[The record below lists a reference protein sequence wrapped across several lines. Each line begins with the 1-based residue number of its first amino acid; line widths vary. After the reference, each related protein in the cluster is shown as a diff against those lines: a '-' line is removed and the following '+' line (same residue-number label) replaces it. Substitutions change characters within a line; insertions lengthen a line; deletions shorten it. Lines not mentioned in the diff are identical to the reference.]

1 MVTLV
6 QAVSWQ
12 AQKLHVWSKVGL
24 WVHCDESQSGVGVI
38 TSFMIAGIGRHRTG
52 SHALLG
58 TDGVNGIGHPTALR
72 MGWMCL
78 LPIRNPSSGPCL
90 NHGRWIEKCMGNG
103 VLFRLMVWAYI
114 VEALAGCF
122 RGGQAHHV
130 CHVCLPLHGFG
141 WHIVFL
147 SMLGGHSVH
156 FNQNRTVFNLVVFMV
171 FKSYEDYRNHPGVN
185 KWVTTSDQV
194 SRWIKMNHVFSFV
207 PQWLVHD
214 VMYKP
219 RDVLGWNRIPPGVAK
234 PAASASRYQESPLRE
249 SRAWRYPN
257 TPKPHAAVVWEGVF
271 SIPCISSHYHI
282 FYCCHPVPPLARHIS
297 FYLSYVL
304 MVILVIIGFSFEGQ
318 HSTPE

>member
-12 AQKLHVWSKVGL
+12 AQKLHVWSKVGP
-24 WVHCDESQSGVGVI
+24 WVHCDESQSGAGVI

-52 SHALLG
+52 SHAWLG
-58 TDGVNGIGHPTALR
+58 TDGVNGIGHPTPLR

-122 RGGQAHHV
+122 RGEQAHHV

-156 FNQNRTVFNLVVFMV
+156 FNQNRTVFNLVVLWCLSFMKTTGITLEWTSCSV
-171 FKSYEDYRNHPGVN
+171 CIQPSRSGSQHP
-185 KWVTTSDQV
+185 TRCLD
-194 SRWIKMNHVFSFV
+194 
-207 PQWLVHD
+207 
-214 VMYKP
+214 
-219 RDVLGWNRIPPGVAK
+219 
-234 PAASASRYQESPLRE
+234 E
-249 SRAWRYPN
+249 
-257 TPKPHAAVVWEGVF
+257 
-271 SIPCISSHYHI
+271 
-282 FYCCHPVPPLARHIS
+282 
-297 FYLSYVL
+297 
-304 MVILVIIGFSFEGQ
+304 
-318 HSTPE
+318 